1 MIIPLFFLE
10 TGSAGSV
17 LFSQTVCCGGDT
29 VVHSESKNA
38 SLEPVTSLCIK
49 LAKPSLSFFSFN

>member
-29 VVHSESKNA
+29 VVHSESKNEA
-38 SLEPVTSLCIK
+38 SLEY
-49 LAKPSLSFFSFN
+49 

>member
-29 VVHSESKNA
+29 VVVILWCTLKVKIK
-38 SLEPVTSLCIK
+38 PV
-49 LAKPSLSFFSFN
+49 LSQSQVCA